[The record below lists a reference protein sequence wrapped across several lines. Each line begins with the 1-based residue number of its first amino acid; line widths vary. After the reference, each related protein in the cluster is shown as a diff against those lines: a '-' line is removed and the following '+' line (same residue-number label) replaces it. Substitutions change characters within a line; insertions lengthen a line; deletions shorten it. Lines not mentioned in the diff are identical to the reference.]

1 MPRKPVPAIRSGTT
15 LTCVETKK
23 KFTANTSIP
32 NFIIHPHDGV
42 LSFDGLLARCHRDMR
57 DRVGPYAVYLALNGQ
72 TVTNRLGAK
81 LGDVSN
87 EHATPSGRVAI
98 RVKDFD
104 GRWWYGMGT
113 GRGRIVNLRPMAD
126 PKTMTPAT
134 QRRTRL
140 MTLIANLEE
149 AAAIEACSTGF
160 APETYERVEDARA
173 ALLDFFNESLPGRK
187 RKETS

>member
-32 NFIIHPHDGV
+32 NFIIHPRDGV
-42 LSFDGLLARCHRDMR
+42 LSFEGLLTRCHRDMR

-104 GRWWYGMGT
+104 GRWWYGVGS
-113 GRGRIVNLRPMAD
+113 GRGRIVNLRPRAD
-126 PKTMTPAT
+126 PKTVTPAT

-149 AAAIEACSTGF
+149 AAASVEACPTAFSLREK
-160 APETYERVEDARA
+160 AQDARA